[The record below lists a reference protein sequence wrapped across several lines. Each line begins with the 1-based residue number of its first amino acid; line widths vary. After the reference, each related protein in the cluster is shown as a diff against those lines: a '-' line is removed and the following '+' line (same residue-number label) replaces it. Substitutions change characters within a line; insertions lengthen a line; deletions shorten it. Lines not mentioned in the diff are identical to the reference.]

1 MERKYEMLESDTIE
15 VCGHV
20 LHRIKSL
27 IDFGIIKKGELGGY
41 IEKESNLSQDGT
53 CWVYDSACVMD
64 DATLLE
70 NAAIFDNAIVC
81 DDAFLSGNAVVSG
94 YGRVMGNS
102 CMYEDST
109 VSGLAVLAGEASLTH
124 EEELTGTSINI
135 DPVVLLID

>member
-27 IDFGIIKKGELGGY
+27 IDFGIVKKGELGGY
-41 IEKESNLSQDGT
+41 IEKESNLSQYGT
-53 CWVYDSACVMD
+53 CWVYDSACVMG

-70 NAAIFDNAIVC
+70 NAMVLDNAIVC
-81 DDAFLSGNAVVSG
+81 DNAFLSGSAMVRE

-102 CMYEDST
+102 CMYEDSS

-124 EEELTGTSINI
+124 EEELTDTSINI
-135 DPVVLLID
+135 DHVEFIN

>member
-1 MERKYEMLESDTIE
+1 MEKKYEMLESDTIE

-27 IDFGIIKKGELGGY
+27 IDFGDVKKGDLGGY
-41 IEKESNLSQDGT
+41 IEKESNLSQYGT
-53 CWVYDSACVMD
+53 CWVYDSACVMG

-70 NAAIFDNAIVC
+70 NAVVLDNAIVC
-81 DDAFLSGNAVVSG
+81 DNAFLSGNAMVRE